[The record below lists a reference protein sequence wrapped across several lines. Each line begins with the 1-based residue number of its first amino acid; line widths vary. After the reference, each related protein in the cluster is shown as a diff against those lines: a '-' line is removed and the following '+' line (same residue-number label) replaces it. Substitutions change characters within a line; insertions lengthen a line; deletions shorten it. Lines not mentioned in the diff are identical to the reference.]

1 MYFLFR
7 HTQKNNNKKYISI
20 KNTVNTLYQQNAIEW
35 GYTWLLETIKLFS
48 NSWGII
54 KSATSNKIIRTNYHY
69 ESSD

>member
-1 MYFLFR
+1 M
-7 HTQKNNNKKYISI
+7 
-20 KNTVNTLYQQNAIEW
+20 NTLYQQNAIEW